1 MKNLQLPSSYAMIS
15 EEEQR
20 SVCGGGELGDALD
33 DFFQHMHLDDFFFG
47 SGLISF
53 SFTFV
58 PMLLFKVVATGF
70 DVTKTIYDDVSRLL
84 GFSSSTSSADAQTY
98 VSGTLYLK

>member
-20 SVCGGGELGDALD
+20 SVCGGGELRDALD
-33 DFFQHMHLDDFFFG
+33 DFFQNMHLDDFFFG

-58 PMLLFKVVATGF
+58 PMLLFKVVKTSF
-70 DVTKTIYDDVSRLL
+70 DVAKSIYDDLSSLF
-84 GFSSSTSSADAQTY
+84 GFSSSADAQTY
-98 VSGTLYLK
+98 VSGTLTLK